1 MSSIIYQAIKDYE
14 SMIESVEALR
24 ELFDEFRDAM
34 YQLAKE
40 IEDILPE
47 FVPWDEIHDYPE
59 FPPGALG
66 VPVSR
71 LPTSQRVRKWRFYTY
86 GRS

>member
-1 MSSIIYQAIKDYE
+1 MLDAVLDELEDY
-14 SMIESVEALR
+14 
-24 ELFDEFRDAM
+24 M
-34 YQLAKE
+34 YRLAKCL
-40 IEDILPE
+40 EDELGE

-66 VPVSR
+66 VPVPR
-71 LPTSQRVRKWRFYTY
+71 LPTSQRVRKWRYDTY

>member
-1 MSSIIYQAIKDYE
+1 MLDAVLDELKDYMYRIAKCLE
-14 SMIESVEALR
+14 D
-24 ELFDEFRDAM
+24 ELG
-34 YQLAKE
+34 
-40 IEDILPE
+40 E

>member
-1 MSSIIYQAIKDYE
+1 MLDAVLDELMDY
-14 SMIESVEALR
+14 
-24 ELFDEFRDAM
+24 M
-34 YQLAKE
+34 YRLAKCL
-40 IEDILPE
+40 EDELGE

>member
-1 MSSIIYQAIKDYE
+1 MVDAVLDELDDY
-14 SMIESVEALR
+14 L
-24 ELFDEFRDAM
+24 
-34 YQLAKE
+34 YQLAKCL
-40 IEDILPE
+40 EDELGE

-71 LPTSQRVRKWRFYTY
+71 LPTSQPVRKWRFYTY

>member
-1 MSSIIYQAIKDYE
+1 MVDAVLDELEDY
-14 SMIESVEALR
+14 M
-24 ELFDEFRDAM
+24 
-34 YQLAKE
+34 LAKCL
-40 IEDILPE
+40 EDELGE

-71 LPTSQRVRKWRFYTY
+71 LPTSQRVRKWRSDTY

>member
-1 MSSIIYQAIKDYE
+1 MLDSVLDELEDY
-14 SMIESVEALR
+14 
-24 ELFDEFRDAM
+24 M
-34 YQLAKE
+34 YRLAKCL
-40 IEDILPE
+40 EDELGG

-71 LPTSQRVRKWRFYTY
+71 LPTSQRVRKWRSDTY

>member
-1 MSSIIYQAIKDYE
+1 MLDAVLD
-14 SMIESVEALR
+14 
-24 ELFDEFRDAM
+24 ELKYYM
-34 YQLAKE
+34 YLLAKCL
-40 IEDILPE
+40 EDELGE

-66 VPVSR
+66 VPASR